1 MKLKYQIL
9 TLSIISFLNTNI
21 HAEDILTEN
30 LQVKSPYGAVV
41 ASISAGAAE
50 DAYFYMRGESYIYGT
65 STVIGELKA
74 TELNAD
80 NIRMTDNNNNTLL
93 EISEQNTG
101 KANLYLKGYSHISE
115 DLVVGEK
122 IIAKNLEV
130 NGTIRGNVSGN
141 IVSNDIYVKFLN
153 SENQRTQSLEVTGRL
168 NAKNIDL
175 QGTNISSL
183 ADATE
188 DNQAVNL
195 KQLNSA
201 STKNLA
207 DAKAYTDNT
216 AKALRDESKVEFV
229 KVNKAI
235 RDGDKETLALA
246 NKNTAEI
253 AATIRLDMEK
263 ADTTVLN
270 NSKSYTDSA
279 TKTLR
284 DENKAETAKVNKA
297 MQDGDKETLAR
308 AYKNTTETATTIH
321 SEMERASINVLN
333 NSKSYTDFRVDR
345 LNEDLQS
352 FKKDSYAATA
362 ASLATASLP
371 QPSNAGYSMVS
382 AGTGTWKGQQGFA
395 IGMSGI
401 SEDNKVI
408 YKLAGTGNTQGDFGG
423 SAAIGYQW

>member
-1 MKLKYQIL
+1 MKLKHQIL
-9 TLSIISFLNTNI
+9 TLSLISILNTHI
-21 HAEDILTEN
+21 RAEDVVTEN

-50 DAYFYMRGESYIYGT
+50 DAYFYMHGESYIYGT
-65 STVIGELKA
+65 STVVGELKA

-101 KANLYLKGYSHISE
+101 KANLYLKGYGYISD
-115 DLVVGEK
+115 DLVVDEK
-122 IIAKNLEV
+122 IITKDLEV
-130 NGTIRGNVSGN
+130 KGTIRGNVTGN
-141 IVSNDIYVKFLN
+141 IVSNDIYAKFLE
-153 SENQRTQSLEVTGRL
+153 SEKQRTQSLEVTGHL

-183 ADATE
+183 ADATQ

-195 KQLNSA
+195 RQLNAA

-207 DAKAYTDNT
+207 DAKTYTDNT
-216 AKALRDESKVEFV
+216 A
-229 KVNKAI
+229 
-235 RDGDKETLALA
+235 
-246 NKNTAEI
+246 
-253 AATIRLDMEK
+253 
-263 ADTTVLN
+263 
-270 NSKSYTDSA
+270 
-279 TKTLR
+279 KTLR
-284 DENKAETAKVNKA
+284 DENKAEFVKVNKA
-297 MQDGDKETLAR
+297 MQDGDKETLALANKAIQDGDQKTLAL
-308 AYKNTTETATTIH
+308 AYKNTTETATTIR

-395 IGMSGI
+395 VGMSGI

>member
-1 MKLKYQIL
+1 MKLKHQIL
-9 TLSIISFLNTNI
+9 ILSLISILNTHI
-21 HAEDILTEN
+21 HAEDVVTEN

-50 DAYFYMRGESYIYGT
+50 DAYFYMHGESYIYGT
-65 STVIGELKA
+65 STVVGKLKA

-101 KANLYLKGYSHISE
+101 KANLYLKGYGYISD

-122 IIAKNLEV
+122 IITKDLEV
-130 NGTIRGNVSGN
+130 KGTITGNVTGN
-141 IVSNDIYVKFLN
+141 IVSNDIYVKFLE
-153 SENQRTQSLEVTGRL
+153 SEKQRTQSLEVTGHL

-183 ADATE
+183 ADATQ

-195 KQLNSA
+195 RQLNAA

-207 DAKAYTDNT
+207 DAKTYTDNT
-216 AKALRDESKVEFV
+216 A
-229 KVNKAI
+229 
-235 RDGDKETLALA
+235 
-246 NKNTAEI
+246 
-253 AATIRLDMEK
+253 
-263 ADTTVLN
+263 
-270 NSKSYTDSA
+270 
-279 TKTLR
+279 KTLR
-284 DENKAETAKVNKA
+284 DENKAEFVKVNKA
-297 MQDGDKETLAR
+297 MQDGDQKTLAL
-308 AYKNTTETATTIH
+308 AYKNTTETATTIR

-395 IGMSGI
+395 VGMSGI

>member
-1 MKLKYQIL
+1 MKLKHQIL
-9 TLSIISFLNTNI
+9 TLSLISILNTHI
-21 HAEDILTEN
+21 RAEDVVTEN

-50 DAYFYMRGESYIYGT
+50 DAYFYMQGESYIYGT
-65 STVIGELKA
+65 STVVGELKA

-93 EISEQNTG
+93 EVSEQNTG
-101 KANLYLKGYSHISE
+101 KANLYLKGYGYISD
-115 DLVVGEK
+115 DLVVDEK
-122 IIAKNLEV
+122 IITKDLEV
-130 NGTIRGNVSGN
+130 KGTIRGNVTGN
-141 IVSNDIYVKFLN
+141 IVSNYIYAKFLE
-153 SENQRTQSLEVTGRL
+153 SEKQRTQSLEVTGHL

-183 ADATE
+183 ADATQ

-195 KQLNSA
+195 RQLNAA

-207 DAKAYTDNT
+207 DAKTYTDNT
-216 AKALRDESKVEFV
+216 A
-229 KVNKAI
+229 
-235 RDGDKETLALA
+235 
-246 NKNTAEI
+246 
-253 AATIRLDMEK
+253 
-263 ADTTVLN
+263 
-270 NSKSYTDSA
+270 
-279 TKTLR
+279 KTLR
-284 DENKAETAKVNKA
+284 DENKAEFVKVNKA
-297 MQDGDKETLAR
+297 MQDGDKETLALANKAIQDGDQKTLAL
-308 AYKNTTETATTIH
+308 AYKNTTETATTIR

-395 IGMSGI
+395 VGMSGI